1 MAFTVQATPL
11 PPASRPEEIFSP
23 AQWETLL
30 AVADTIIPSISC
42 TDSASSS
49 ASHVVGQSEFD
60 ALASS
65 LRPETVEDESEATK
79 AATRYLKESASSI
92 PGFKE
97 SLCFTLGRHVHREGL
112 KGIGSVLAGLNNCTV
127 SLLLTG
133 SRIPFQHHPYSV
145 RRKIF
150 SSWRTS
156 YLPPLR
162 AAHRALVAL
171 SKKAWVGVSPSLP
184 VVLGFPNVPVHRMTS
199 ENYPYSFLQ
208 LPAGDQPEIIE
219 TDVVI
224 VGSGCGAGVAAKNL
238 AEAGH
243 RVIVVEKSYFFPNN
257 RYPMAGREGTFH
269 MFSNGGAEL
278 SDDGSIGV
286 VSGSTWGG
294 GGTINW
300 SAALQTQSMVR
311 EEWANGGLPFFTSS
325 AYQTSLDRVCDY
337 MGVSS
342 DFIEQNHGNSV
353 LLEGARKLGY
363 TARAVPQNT
372 GHQKHDCGYCTLG
385 CAAGIKQGPAV
396 TFLADAAR
404 AGATFIEG
412 FKAEKVLFG
421 KKLFKGK
428 KVAVG
433 VQGTWTS
440 RDASGATHG
449 EPTVTRKV
457 VIKAKKVV
465 VSCGTLES
473 PLLLLR
479 SGISNPQVGRNLHLH
494 PVVIMSAVFE
504 HETRPW
510 EGAILTSL
518 VSDFENLDGRG
529 HGSKIEAVVMLPSFF
544 LPLMPWKDGL
554 DFKIFA
560 SNARRMA
567 GFISLTR
574 DRDTGRV
581 YPDPNDGRC
590 RIEYTPSAFDRK
602 HILEG
607 IIGAAKIAYVSG
619 AKEIRTSSQ
628 AIPTFVRPEPS
639 AMSDADLVDE
649 GINNAA
655 FQEWIKKLRTG
666 VPLPVE
672 QSMFASAHQMGTC
685 RMGTSPKTSVVDP
698 TGMVW
703 GTSGLY
709 VADASVFPSA
719 SGVNPMITNMAITD
733 LTSRKLAELMRQG
746 PEVGR
751 SRL

>member
-1 MAFTVQATPL
+1 MASTVQATPL
-11 PPASRPEEIFSP
+11 PPAPRPEDLLSP

-30 AVADTIIPSISC
+30 AVADTVIPSVKC
-42 TDSASSS
+42 ADSANSTSSSPSYASSS
-49 ASHVVGQSEFD
+49 SHLVSRSRFD
-60 ALASS
+60 DLVSS
-65 LRPETVEDESEATK
+65 LRPESVEDEP
-79 AATRYLKESASSI
+79 AAARAAAQYLDESASSI

-97 SLCFTLGRHVHREGL
+97 SLCRTLALHVHQEGL
-112 KGIGSVLAGLNNCTV
+112 RGIKTILAGLNNFAV
-127 SLLLTG
+127 SLALTG
-133 SRIPFQHHPYSV
+133 SRTPFQNQPYSV
-145 RRKIF
+145 RRQIL

-171 SKKAWVGVSPSLP
+171 TKKSWVGSSPSLP
-184 VVLGFPNVPVHRMTS
+184 LVLGFPSVPVHGAAAS
-199 ENYPYSFLQ
+199 ENFPYSFLQ
-208 LPAGDQPEIIE
+208 FPAAGDGAGTEIIE

-243 RVIVVEKSYFFPNN
+243 RVIVVEKSYFFPND
-257 RYPMAGREGTFH
+257 RYPMAGSEGAFH
-269 MFSNGGAEL
+269 LFSNGGAEL

-300 SAALQTQSMVR
+300 SASLQTQSMVR
-311 EEWANGGLPFFTSS
+311 EEWANGGLPVFTSS
-325 AYQTSLDRVCDY
+325 AYQASLDRVCDY
-337 MGVSS
+337 MGVST
-342 DFIEQNHGNSV
+342 DFIKQNHGNSV
-353 LLEGARKLGY
+353 LMEGARKLGY
-363 TARAVPQNT
+363 TAKAVPQNT
-372 GHQKHDCGYCTLG
+372 GHQQHDCGYCTLG
-385 CAAGIKQGPAV
+385 CAAG
-396 TFLADAAR
+396 
-404 AGATFIEG
+404 
-412 FKAEKVLFG
+412 AEKVLFAR
-421 KKLFKGK
+421 KHVRGK

-433 VQGTWTS
+433 VRGTWTS

-449 EPTVTRKV
+449 KPAVTRKV
-457 VIKAKKVV
+457 VIKAKKVI

-479 SGISNPQVGRNLHLH
+479 SGLNNPQIGRNLHLH
-494 PVVIMSAVFE
+494 PVLIMSALFD

-510 EGAILTSL
+510 EGSILTSL

-529 HGSKIEAVVMLPSFF
+529 HGTKIEAVVMLPNFF
-544 LPLMPWKDGL
+544 LPLMTWDDGL
-554 DFKIFA
+554 DYKVFA
-560 SNARRMA
+560 ANARRMA

-574 DRDTGRV
+574 DRDSGRV

-590 RIEYTPSAFDRK
+590 RIDYTPSAFDRK
-602 HILEG
+602 HLLEG

-619 AKEIRTSSQ
+619 AKEIRSSSR
-628 AIPTFVRPEPS
+628 AIPTFTRPDPS
-639 AMSDADLVDE
+639 SDAADE
-649 GINNAA
+649 GVNNAA
-655 FQEWIKKLRTG
+655 FQEWIRKLRTG
-666 VPLPVE
+666 VPLPTE

-719 SGVNPMITNMAITD
+719 SGVNPMVTNMAITD
-733 LTSRKLAELMRQG
+733 ITSRKLADTMKQEDTAALK
-746 PEVGR
+746 

>member
-1 MAFTVQATPL
+1 MALTVQASPL
-11 PPASRPEEIFSP
+11 PPAPRPEDIFSP

-30 AVADTIIPSISC
+30 AIADTVIPSIGC
-42 TDSASSS
+42 TGTADSSTTHLVS
-49 ASHVVGQSEFD
+49 QPQFD
-60 ALASS
+60 ALVSS
-65 LRPETVEDESEATK
+65 LRPAAVEDESEAAK
-79 AATRYLKESASSI
+79 AAVQYLDESASSI

-97 SLCFTLGRHVHREGL
+97 SMCRTLALHVHQEGL
-112 KGIGSVLAGLNNCTV
+112 RGIKTILAGLNNFAV
-127 SLLLTG
+127 SFALTG
-133 SRIPFQHHPYSV
+133 SRTPFQHQPYHV
-145 RRKIF
+145 RRQIL
-150 SSWRTS
+150 SSWRSS

-162 AAHRALVAL
+162 AAHRALIAL
-171 SKKAWVGVSPSLP
+171 TKKSWVGSSPSLP
-184 VVLGFPNVPVHRMTS
+184 LVLGFPNVPVHGATS
-199 ENYPYSFLQ
+199 ESFPYSFLQ
-208 LPAGDQPEIIE
+208 FPAGDGPEIIE

-243 RVIVVEKSYFFPNN
+243 RVIVVEKSYFFPNDH
-257 RYPMAGREGTFH
+257 YPMSGSEGAFH
-269 MFSNGGAEL
+269 LFSNGGAEL

-300 SAALQTQSMVR
+300 SASLQTQSMVR
-311 EEWANGGLPFFTSS
+311 EEWANSGLPLFTSS

-337 MGVSS
+337 MGVST
-342 DFIEQNHGNSV
+342 DFIQQNHGNSV
-353 LLEGARKLGY
+353 LMEGARKLGY
-363 TARAVPQNT
+363 SAKAVPQNT
-372 GHQKHDCGYCTLG
+372 GHQKHACGYCALG

-421 KKLFKGK
+421 RKLAKGK
-428 KVAVG
+428 KVAIG
-433 VQGTWTS
+433 VRGTWTS

-449 EPTVTRKV
+449 KPAITRKV

-479 SGISNPQVGRNLHLH
+479 SGLKNPQIGRNLRLH
-494 PVVIMSAVFE
+494 PVIIMSAMFD

-510 EGAILTSL
+510 EGSILTSL

-529 HGSKIEAVVMLPSFF
+529 HGSKIEAVVMLPNFF
-544 LPLMPWKDGL
+544 LPLMAWDNGL
-554 DFKIFA
+554 DYKIFA
-560 SNARRMA
+560 ANARRMA

-619 AKEIRTSSQ
+619 AREIRSSSL
-628 AIPTFVRPEPS
+628 AIPTFTRPETS
-639 AMSDADLVDE
+639 SDAADE
-649 GINNAA
+649 GVNNAA

-666 VPLPVE
+666 VPLPPE

-685 RMGTSPKTSVVDP
+685 RMGISPKTSVVDP

-733 LTSRKLAELMRQG
+733 LTSRKLAFIMSHD
-746 PEVGR
+746 PEAIK

>member
-1 MAFTVQATPL
+1 MAATAIVVQGSPL
-11 PPASRPEEIFSP
+11 PPAPCAEDIFSD
-23 AQWETLL
+23 AQWQTLL
-30 AVADTIIPSISC
+30 AIADTVIPSISC
-42 TDSASSS
+42 SDSAKSSHCHLIS
-49 ASHVVGQSEFD
+49 RSEFD
-60 ALASS
+60 VLAST
-65 LRPETVEDESEATK
+65 LRPETVEDEDEARRT
-79 AATRYLKESASSI
+79 AVRYLEESASSV

-97 SLCFTLGRHVHREGL
+97 SLCRTLGHHVHQEGRR
-112 KGIGSVLAGLNNCTV
+112 GIGMILSGLNNCTI
-127 SLLLTG
+127 SFMLTG
-133 SRIPFQHHPYSV
+133 SRTLFQHHPYSV
-145 RRKIF
+145 RRQIF
-150 SSWRTS
+150 ASWENS

-162 AAHRALVAL
+162 AAHRALMAL
-171 SKKAWVGVSPSLP
+171 SKKAWVGVSLSLP
-184 VVLGFPNVPVHRMTS
+184 VVLGFPSVPVHGATS
-199 ENYPYSFLQ
+199 WRS
-208 LPAGDQPEIIE
+208 AR
-219 TDVVI
+219 
-224 VGSGCGAGVAAKNL
+224 SGCGAGVAAKNL

-257 RYPMAGREGTFH
+257 RYPMAGKEGAVH
-269 MFSNGGAEL
+269 LFSNGGAEL

-300 SAALQTQSMVR
+300 SASLQTQSMVR
-311 EEWANGGLPFFTSS
+311 EEWADSGLPFFTSS
-325 AYQTSLDRVCDY
+325 AYQASLDRVCDY
-337 MGVSS
+337 MGVST
-342 DFIEQNHGNSV
+342 DFIEQNRGNSV
-353 LLEGARKLGY
+353 LMEGARKLGY
-363 TARAVPQNT
+363 TAKPVPQNT
-372 GHQKHDCGYCTLG
+372 GHQKHNCGYCTLG

-412 FKAEKVLFG
+412 FKADKVLFD
-421 KKLFKGK
+421 KKLVRGN

-433 VQGTWTS
+433 VRGTWTS
-440 RDASGATHG
+440 RDKTGATHG
-449 EPTVTRKV
+449 EPTVRRKL
-457 VIKAKKVV
+457 VIKAKKVI

-479 SGISNPQVGRNLHLH
+479 SGLTNPNIGRNLHLH
-494 PVVIMSAVFE
+494 PVILMSATFKE
-504 HETRPW
+504 ETRPW
-510 EGAILTSL
+510 EGGILTSL
-518 VSDFENLDGRG
+518 VSDFENLDGHG

-544 LPLMPWKDGL
+544 LPLMPWRDGL

-560 SNARRMA
+560 SNVRRMA

-602 HILEG
+602 HMLEG

-619 AKEIRTSSQ
+619 ATEIRMSSR
-628 AIPTFVRPEPS
+628 AIPTFVRPEPTADS
-639 AMSDADLVDE
+639 ADE
-649 GINNAA
+649 GVNNAA
-655 FQEWIKKLRTG
+655 FKEWVKKLRTG
-666 VPLPVE
+666 VPLPTE

-685 RMGTSPKTSVVDP
+685 RMGTSPKTSVVDA

-719 SGVNPMITNMAITD
+719 SGVNPMVTNMAITN
-733 LTSRKLAELMRQG
+733 LTSTKLAELMRQA
-746 PEVGR
+746 PVEER

>member
-1 MAFTVQATPL
+1 MASPAMTVQGTPL
-11 PPASRPEEIFSP
+11 PPAPRPEDVFSA

-30 AVADTIIPSISC
+30 AIADTVIPSITC
-42 TDSASSS
+42 ADPAKRSSL
-49 ASHVVGQSEFD
+49 SHVIARSEFD

-65 LRPETVEDESEATK
+65 LRPETVEDESGARD
-79 AATRYLKESASSI
+79 AAVRYLEESASSV

-97 SLCFTLGRHVHREGL
+97 SLCRTLGHHVHQEGRR
-112 KGIGSVLAGLNNCTV
+112 GIGLILSGLNNSTI
-127 SLLLTG
+127 SLMLTG
-133 SRIPFQHHPYSV
+133 SRMPFQRHPYNV
-145 RRKIF
+145 RRQIF
-150 SSWRTS
+150 ASWETS

-162 AAHRALVAL
+162 AAHRALMAL
-171 SKKAWVGVSPSLP
+171 SKKSWVGISPSLP
-184 VVLGFPNVPVHRMTS
+184 IVLGFPNVPVHGRTS
-199 ENYPYSFLQ
+199 ENFPYSFLQ
-208 LPAGDQPEIIE
+208 FPAGDQPEIIE

-257 RYPMAGREGTFH
+257 RFPMTGSEGAVH

-311 EEWANGGLPFFTSS
+311 EEWANSGLPFFTSS
-325 AYQTSLDRVCDY
+325 AFQTSLDRVCDY

-342 DFIEQNHGNSV
+342 DFIEQNRSNSM
-353 LLEGARKLGY
+353 LIEGARKLGY
-363 TARAVPQNT
+363 TAKPVPQNT
-372 GHQKHDCGYCTLG
+372 GHQKHHCGYCTLG

-396 TFLADAAR
+396 TFLADASR

-412 FKAEKVLFG
+412 FKADKVLFD
-421 KKLFKGK
+421 KKLVRGN

-433 VQGTWTS
+433 VRGTWTS
-440 RDASGATHG
+440 RDESGETHG
-449 EPTVTRKV
+449 EPVVKRKL
-457 VIKAKKVV
+457 VIKAKKVI

-479 SGISNPQVGRNLHLH
+479 SGISNNNIGRHLHLH
-494 PVVIMSAVFE
+494 PVIVMSSMFDE
-504 HETRPW
+504 ETRPW
-510 EGAILTSL
+510 EGGILTSL

-529 HGSKIEAVVMLPSFF
+529 HGSKIEVIVMLPSFF
-544 LPLMPWKDGL
+544 LPLMPWRDGL
-554 DFKIFA
+554 DFKFFA
-560 SNARRMA
+560 ANMRRMA

-619 AKEIRTSSQ
+619 AKEIRTSSR

-639 AMSDADLVDE
+639 SADE
-649 GINNAA
+649 GVNNVA
-655 FQEWIKKLRTG
+655 FQDWIKKVRAGT
-666 VPLPVE
+666 PLPTE

-685 RMGTSPKTSVVDP
+685 RMGTSPRNSVVDA

-719 SGVNPMITNMAITD
+719 SGVNPMVTNMAITD
-733 LTSRKLAELMRQG
+733 LTSRKLAELMQRV
-746 PEVGR
+746 PADGR